1 MGLKGGRRL
10 TKNRM
15 GWAARELGEVSLA
28 FVEFARDCKL
38 PVLDVG
44 TGFGLAAEAAW
55 RAGAPVI
62 ANDLDGD
69 HLEEL
74 AMRCANGQ
82 RLTLRAGEFPRD
94 LHFEEGVLG
103 AVHAAAVFHF
113 LNGRKLEHGFR
124 AIGRWLAPG
133 GRLFVE
139 AATPFQ
145 APFAGF
151 LEEYERRVKE
161 GARWPGWV
169 VKIGA
174 YSKHRHLGLMP
185 PSLHLLDDLVLRRLC
200 EEEAGLR
207 VDQAWL
213 HRRRD
218 LSVTLELDGRE
229 TVGLIAS
236 KV

>member
-15 GWAARELGEVSLA
+15 GWVARELGEVSLA
-28 FVEFARDCKL
+28 FVEFARTCRR

-44 TGFGLAAEAAW
+44 AGVGLAAEAAW
-55 RAGAPVI
+55 RAGVQVI
-62 ANDLDGD
+62 ANDLDGG

-74 AMRCANGQ
+74 AIRCGESG

-94 LHFEEGVLG
+94 LHFEEGSLD

-133 GRLFVE
+133 GMLFAE
-139 AATPFQ
+139 AASPYQ
-145 APFAGF
+145 APFEGF
-151 LEEYERRVKE
+151 HAEYEQRVAQ
-161 GARWPGWV
+161 GVRWPGWV
-169 VKIGA
+169 VKIGS
-174 YSKHRHLGLMP
+174 YSQHRHLGLMP
-185 PSLHLLDDLVLRRLC
+185 PSLHLLDPEVLTRLC
-200 EEEAGLR
+200 REEAGLTVQR
-207 VDQAWL
+207 AWF

-218 LSVTLELDGRE
+218 LSVTLEWDGRE
-229 TVGLIAS
+229 TVGLIAR

>member
-1 MGLKGGRRL
+1 
-10 TKNRM
+10 M
-15 GWAARELGEVSLA
+15 GWAARELGEVSRA
-28 FVEFARDCKL
+28 FVEFARHCDR
-38 PVLDVG
+38 PVLDIG
-44 TGFGLAAEAAW
+44 TGFGLAAEEAW
-55 RAGAPVI
+55 RAGAAVI
-62 ANDLDGD
+62 ANDLDGE

-74 AMRCANGQ
+74 LERCGESP
-82 RLTLRAGEFPRD
+82 RLMLRGGEFPRD
-94 LHFEEGVLG
+94 LHFEESSLG

-145 APFAGF
+145 SPFAGF
-151 LEEYERRVKE
+151 LKEYEARRAR

-169 VKIGA
+169 VKIA
-174 YSKHRHLGLMP
+174 AFSRHRHLGLMP
-185 PSLHLLDDLVLRRLC
+185 PSLHLLDEEVLARLYR
-200 EEEAGLR
+200 EEAHLEVER
-207 VDQAWL
+207 VWL

-218 LSVTLELDGRE
+218 LSVTLEYDGRE
-229 TVGLIAS
+229 TVGLIAR

>member
-1 MGLKGGRRL
+1 
-10 TKNRM
+10 M
-15 GWAARELGEVSLA
+15 GWAARELGEVSEA
-28 FVEFARDCKL
+28 FVEFAGRCGL

-44 TGFGLAAEAAW
+44 TGYGLAAEAAW
-55 RAGAPVI
+55 RAGAEVI
-62 ANDLDGD
+62 ANDLDGE

-74 AMRCANGQ
+74 AERMTVRI
-82 RLTLRAGEFPRD
+82 GEFPRD
-94 LHFEEGVLG
+94 LHFAEGSLG

-133 GRLFVE
+133 GKLFVE
-139 AATPFQ
+139 ASSPFQ

-151 LEEYERRVKE
+151 HEEYAARVARGE
-161 GARWPGWV
+161 RWPGWV

-185 PSLHLLDDLVLRRLC
+185 PSLHLLDEAVLRRLC
-200 EEEAGLR
+200 EEQAGLQVER
-207 VDQAWL
+207 VWL

-218 LSVTLELDGRE
+218 LSVTLQLDGRE
-229 TVGLIAS
+229 TVGLIAQ